1 LNVLVIDS
9 DGVGLDFCMR
19 CQEHGHSVKLF
30 IKKDHGDRDSTG
42 DGLVEKVPEW
52 EKWMQWADLILPT
65 HNTVYLDRLEYFR
78 SLNYPIF
85 GPSKQSAQLEIN
97 RSYGMSIFKKYGI
110 ETPPYKMFQSLDDA
124 ETYSLKSGKRTVFKT
139 LGSEEDKSLSYVGKS
154 PDDMA
159 NRIRSWKKKG
169 MKLKGSCM
177 LQDCIDGVELGV
189 SAWMG
194 RDGFLGGFGENVEY
208 KKLMPGNYGPNTG
221 EMGTVMW
228 YTEKSSLAKQV
239 LNPLESFLLSV
250 GHRGDLDVNCIVD
263 EKGKVWPLEFTARL
277 GWPAFWIMTSQHE
290 EPVQWMLN
298 SLQGKDSLKY
308 SKDVFTGL
316 VIAQPPFPHNG
327 ANKSELV
334 GIPIQGIT
342 RENWSD
348 VHLVSA
354 KVGKGF
360 DSGREKEM
368 FVTTG
373 TYVACVTG
381 QGSTVRKAA
390 RKAYALAEQIYV
402 PNQIVRDDIG
412 EDLVEKLPL
421 VQKHGFATS
430 VEA

>member
-1 LNVLVIDS
+1 
-9 DGVGLDFCMR
+9 
-19 CQEHGHSVKLF
+19 
-30 IKKDHGDRDSTG
+30 
-42 DGLVEKVPEW
+42 
-52 EKWMQWADLILPT
+52 
-65 HNTVYLDRLEYFR
+65 
-78 SLNYPIF
+78 
-85 GPSKQSAQLEIN
+85 
-97 RSYGMSIFKKYGI
+97 MSIFKKHGI
-110 ETPPYKMFQSLDDA
+110 EVPPYKMFQSLDDA
-124 ETYSLKSGKRTVFKT
+124 ERHSVKSGKRLVFKT

-154 PDDMA
+154 PDDMG

-194 RDGFLGGFGENVEY
+194 AKGFLKPRGENVEY

-228 YTEKSSLAKQV
+228 YSEKSKLFDQV
-239 LNPLESFLLSV
+239 LKPMESFLMSI
-250 GHRGDLDVNCIVD
+250 GHRGDLDVNCIIDD
-263 EKGKVWPLEFTARL
+263 EGKAWPLEFTARL

-290 EPVQWMLN
+290 EPCQWMLDA
-298 SLQGKDSLKY
+298 LQGKDSLKY
-308 SKDVFTGL
+308 SNDVFTGL

-334 GIPIQGIT
+334 GIPIQGIS
-342 RENWSD
+342 RENWSN

-354 KVGKGF
+354 KVGKGY
-360 DSGREKEM
+360 DSGIEKEV

-373 TYVACVTG
+373 TYVACATG

-390 RKAYALAEQIYV
+390 RQAYRLADEIHI
-402 PNQIVRDDIG
+402 PNQIIRDDVG
-412 EDLVEKLPL
+412 EDLGEKLPL

-430 VEA
+430 VEF